1 MSKRRM
7 VGWQPLAVEN
17 TAPAQLRADTQTPSP
32 VESTASDQVSAKPT
46 PAPAA
51 QPEASAQAPGSSGL
65 VQDPDLPRRR
75 MAGWKPL
82 TVAHTAAPVTAS
94 ADPVAQVPHSTP
106 AASVAEQPVA
116 RPDTGQ
122 AARAGIAHTVAPVQA
137 GQPAGPLQDPEL
149 PRRRMAGWTPLSVSH
164 DAAQVGPVTP
174 SEPVAAAGVA
184 EPDSAVTA
192 EPDSAVSA
200 APVPAAEADVTQ
212 DAVQAS
218 SGRLQDP
225 DLPRRR
231 MVGWQPLVVD
241 HPDRVAAA
249 VTERPAPI
257 AEAPAPAAGSVEPAK
272 TRMGAPGVESA
283 PASEPEVSKPEVS
296 EPKVK
301 MPDVVTPPPAAKPA
315 ATTTVEKDVVKQPSK
330 VAKVLLVLL
339 GVAVVAAGL
348 VLVAQ
353 WLRTLDPVAEFIATY
368 DGTPTHPEGVVAGIP
383 GWVGW
388 QHFLNF
394 FIMAMVIRSGL
405 LIRNQQ
411 RPEAYW
417 TPSEGGFY
425 SPGKKNTP
433 QKVSIQQWIHQ
444 SFNVLWVAN
453 GLFFYI
459 MVFATGHWMRL
470 VPTNWDIFPNII
482 SAGLQYV
489 SLDWPEENSWVY
501 YNALQIMTYFLTVFV
516 AAPLAV
522 LTGLRLSTWWPQQ
535 AGINTVFSLPVARKI
550 HFGTMVYFILFILV
564 HLFLVF
570 TTGVLSNLNMMFT
583 ARDASDWW
591 GIGVFAVSVAL
602 TVGIAWLIKPI
613 FVSPIAEKTGTVSTR

>member
-17 TAPAQLRADTQTPSP
+17 ASAPMVPLADIKNSTEPTVSQTAAPQAAEAPALPP
-32 VESTASDQVSAKPT
+32 ETAAEP
-46 PAPAA
+46 
-51 QPEASAQAPGSSGL
+51 AQAQEAPVRAAAGEVPAQAVQSSGPI
-65 VQDPDLPRRR
+65 QDPD
-75 MAGWKPL
+75 
-82 TVAHTAAPVTAS
+82 V
-94 ADPVAQVPHSTP
+94 
-106 AASVAEQPVA
+106 
-116 RPDTGQ
+116 
-122 AARAGIAHTVAPVQA
+122 
-137 GQPAGPLQDPEL
+137 
-149 PRRRMAGWTPLSVSH
+149 PRRRMAGWTPLSVAH
-164 DAAQVGPVTP
+164 DGPPAVIASGTAWP
-174 SEPVAAAGVA
+174 QAGVA
-184 EPDSAVTA
+184 ESEPVVAAETAPAQEAVPAGPTNA
-192 EPDSAVSA
+192 GP
-200 APVPAAEADVTQ
+200 APVTE
-212 DAVQAS
+212 
-218 SGRLQDP
+218 

-231 MVGWQPLVVD
+231 MQGWQPLAVG
-241 HPDRVAAA
+241 HPDSIAPSA
-249 VTERPAPI
+249 VEVPAGSQEPPV
-257 AEAPAPAAGSVEPAK
+257 AEAQPAKQRMDSPTPEAAPAK
-272 TRMGAPGVESA
+272 QRMGAPAGSSPGA
-283 PASEPEVSKPEVS
+283 EPE
-296 EPKVK
+296 VK
-301 MPDVVTPPPAAKPA
+301 MPDVVTPPPAQKPA
-315 ATTTVEKDVVKQPSK
+315 ATETVEKDVVRQPSK
-330 VAKVLLVLL
+330 LRKALLSLL
-339 GVAVVAAGL
+339 GVALVAAGV
-348 VLVAQ
+348 VLLAQ
-353 WLRTLDPVAEFIATY
+353 WLRTLDPVAEFIGKY
-368 DGTPTHPEGVVAGIP
+368 DGTPTHPDGVTAGIP

-388 QHFLNF
+388 QHFFNF
-394 FIMAMVIRSGL
+394 FIMVMVIRSGF
-405 LIRNQQ
+405 LIRNQE

-417 TPSEGGFY
+417 TPTEGGFY
-425 SPGKKNTP
+425 SPGTKNTP